1 MFFTAHGDDSVAIM
15 VGGHFMCLRVLQLE
29 WDVLVLFGGG
39 ASLRLGASLQISSRI
54 GVFYVATLMDA
65 GA

>member
-1 MFFTAHGDDSVAIM
+1 M

-39 ASLRLGASLQISSRI
+39 ASLRLGASLQISGRI